1 MAVVS
6 EMMKE
11 SIEQGSLIRQM
22 FDLGIKLKQQYGE
35 ENVLDFSLG
44 NPDLPP
50 PPVVQ
55 EAMADLAKN
64 LNRPASLGY
73 MQNAGFAWALEALAE
88 ELSKEQGVGLS
99 RFDVMLSC
107 GAAGAMNAFFHS
119 VLERD
124 DEVLAFT
131 PYFGEY
137 KFYVRNH
144 GGILKT
150 VPTREDFMPD
160 FDALEKS
167 ITPKT
172 RALII
177 NSPNNPTGVIYSEGV
192 LKKLVAILESASKK
206 NGRPV
211 YLVSD
216 EPYRYLAYDNCQV
229 PSVLP
234 LYTYAV
240 VISSFSKKY
249 GIAGER
255 IGYLAVSPEIED
267 KELRMGA
274 CIMSNRILGFV
285 NPPVVGQYLMKAAL
299 GSSTE
304 NALSVYAKRR
314 EIFCDILDDAGIEY
328 QKPMGAF
335 YIFPKAPDGDDE
347 LFIKCLQEEKILG
360 VSGKGF
366 GLAGYIRLCYAV
378 EERVIEKSREGFKR
392 AADKARSVKQD
403 RKNV

>member
-1 MAVVS
+1 MAVVAQ
-6 EMMKE
+6 MMKE

-22 FDLGIKLKQQYGE
+22 FDLGLKLKQKYGA

-64 LNRPASLGY
+64 LNRPGSLGY
-73 MQNAGFAWALEALAE
+73 MQNAGFAWALDALAE
-88 ELSKEQGVGLS
+88 ELTKEQNVPLT
-99 RFDVMLSC
+99 RAELMLSC
-107 GAAGAMNAFFHS
+107 GAAGAMNVFFHS
-119 VLERD
+119 VLEPE

-131 PYFGEY
+131 PFFGEY

-144 GGILKT
+144 GGVFKT
-150 VPTREDFMPD
+150 VPTHEDFLPD
-160 FDALEKS
+160 YEALEKA

-177 NSPNNPTGVIYSEGV
+177 NSPNNPTGVIYSGEV
-192 LKKLVAILESASKK
+192 IKKLVAILEKASQK
-206 NGRPV
+206 NKRPV
-211 YLVSD
+211 YLISD
-216 EPYRYLAYDNCQV
+216 EPYRYLAYENSVV
-229 PSVLP
+229 PAVLP
-234 LYTYAV
+234 LYKYAV
-240 VISSFSKKY
+240 VISSFSKKF

-255 IGYLAVSPEIED
+255 IGYLAVSPQLED
-267 KELRMGA
+267 KELLLAA

-304 NALSVYAKRR
+304 YALNIYAKRR
-314 EIFCDILDDAGIEY
+314 EVFCDILDKAGIEY

-335 YIFPKAPDGDDE
+335 YIFPKAPYGDDD
-347 LFIKCLQEEKILG
+347 LLIKCLQEEKILG

-378 EERVIEKSREGFKR
+378 EDSVIEKSRDGFKR
-392 AADKARSVKQD
+392 AVEKMHSLK
-403 RKNV
+403 KI

>member
-1 MAVVS
+1 MSVIAA
-6 EMMKE
+6 MMKE

-55 EAMADLAKN
+55 QAMADLAKN

-88 ELSKEQGVGLS
+88 ELSKEQQVELCKS
-99 RFDVMLSC
+99 DVMLSC
-107 GAAGAMNAFFHS
+107 GAAGAMNAFFHA
-119 VLERD
+119 VLEPG
-124 DEVLAFT
+124 DEVLVFA

-137 KFYVRNH
+137 KFYAKNH
-144 GGILKT
+144 GGVLKT
-150 VPTREDFMPD
+150 VASDETFMPD
-160 FDALEKS
+160 FEALEKAL
-167 ITPKT
+167 TPKT

-177 NSPNNPTGVIYSEGV
+177 NSPNNPTGIVYPQEVIEKLAAVLEKASE
-192 LKKLVAILESASKK
+192 K
-206 NGRPV
+206 NQRPV

-216 EPYRYLAYDNCQV
+216 EPYRYLAYDGCVV
-229 PSVLP
+229 PAVLP
-234 LYTYAV
+234 LYKYAV

-255 IGYLAVSPEIED
+255 VGYLALSPKIED
-267 KELRMGA
+267 RELLMSA
-274 CIMSNRILGFV
+274 CILSNRILGYV

-299 GSSTE
+299 GTSTQD
-304 NALSVYAKRR
+304 ALEIYAKRR
-314 EIFCDILDDAGIEY
+314 ETFCEILDNAGLDY

-335 YIFPKAPDGDDE
+335 YIFPKAPNGDDD

-378 EERVIEKSREGFKR
+378 EEKVIAKSREGFKR
-392 AADKARSVKQD
+392 AADKARKAFKV
-403 RKNV
+403 

>member
-1 MAVVS
+1 MAVVAQ
-6 EMMKE
+6 MMKE

-22 FDLGIKLKQQYGE
+22 FDLGLKLKQKYGA

-64 LNRPASLGY
+64 LNRPGSLGY
-73 MQNAGFAWALEALAE
+73 MQNAGFAWALDALAV
-88 ELSKEQGVGLS
+88 ELSKEQNVPLT
-99 RFDVMLSC
+99 RAELMLSC
-107 GAAGAMNAFFHS
+107 GAAGAMNVFFHS
-119 VLERD
+119 VLEPE

-131 PYFGEY
+131 PFFGEY

-144 GGILKT
+144 GGIFKT
-150 VPTREDFMPD
+150 VPTHEDFLPD
-160 FDALEKS
+160 YDALEKA

-177 NSPNNPTGVIYSEGV
+177 NSPNNPTGVIYSEEV
-192 LKKLVAILESASKK
+192 IKKLAVILEKASQK
-206 NGRPV
+206 NKRPV
-211 YLVSD
+211 YLISD
-216 EPYRYLAYDNCQV
+216 EPYRYLAYDNSVV
-229 PSVLP
+229 PAVLP
-234 LYTYAV
+234 VYKYAV
-240 VISSFSKKY
+240 VISSFSKKF

-255 IGYLAVSPEIED
+255 IGYLAVSPQIED
-267 KELRMGA
+267 KELLLGA

-285 NPPVVGQYLMKAAL
+285 NPPVVGQYLMKA
-299 GSSTE
+299 
-304 NALSVYAKRR
+304 
-314 EIFCDILDDAGIEY
+314 GIEY

-335 YIFPKAPDGDDE
+335 YIFPKAPYGDDD
-347 LFIKCLQEEKILG
+347 LLIKCLQEEKILG

-378 EERVIEKSREGFKR
+378 EDRVIEKSNNCIIFL
-392 AADKARSVKQD
+392 DKNLNLSVNYTFAR
-403 RKNV
+403 RKYERISDVIARCCTKWSNISI